1 MSSKRQLPVVKMR
14 LFKPGTPVTY
24 QGQTHYVDHILL
36 TKRGLYLFLDGHTR
50 PIDSERVECAVTE
63 IDFNRGRSQ

>member
-14 LFKPGTPVTY
+14 IFKPGTQVSY
-24 QGQTHYVDHILL
+24 QGQPHNVDHILL
-36 TKRGLYLFLDGHTR
+36 TKRGLYLFLDDVLG
-50 PIDSERVECAVTE
+50 PVDSERVECAVTE